1 MDQFLQTEVF
11 RILQRHL
18 EGNHG
23 KNPSRSMPY
32 ILSVCIPLCPPT
44 VSPYRSSAKRVYNT
58 QCLSVLVV
66 FSHVW
71 VVTRATSLH
80 NCMNKVFLLSSENL
94 CYGSHSTYPKPPV
107 VELLLY
113 PNNIAIQYLLASE
126 QSHKNHQALEPTCCI
141 AHTKPSGL
149 CPSMKV
155 PVE

>member
-1 MDQFLQTEVF
+1 MYKNFQSVVYPSLPPYSFPVQVLGKTSLQHAV
-11 RILQRHL
+11 L
-18 EGNHG
+18 ECFG
-23 KNPSRSMPY
+23 
-32 ILSVCIPLCPPT
+32 I
-44 VSPYRSSAKRVYNT
+44 
-58 QCLSVLVV
+58 V